1 VATIYLIRHGQAS
14 FGAEDYDALSPLGF
28 EQARVL
34 GESLAARL
42 PRSAALHVFYGSMR
56 RHRETAETCLSAFER
71 AAPTQVHAGFNEF
84 DHEDVLRVHEP
95 RWADRAVM
103 AAELRAA
110 ADPHRSFQ
118 QRFEAAML
126 RWIGGQSDADYRESW
141 PAFHARCQAA
151 LADVAAAVPR
161 GENALVFT
169 SGGTITALCQAL
181 MGLPLEHALRVN
193 WTLANAG
200 VTKLRVGADRVHVMS
215 INEHAHFEGERGALL
230 TFR

>member
-1 VATIYLIRHGQAS
+1 MATIYLIRHGQAS
-14 FGAEDYDALSPLGF
+14 FDAEDYDALSPLGF

-34 GESLAARL
+34 GESLATRL
-42 PRSAALHVFYGSMR
+42 PRVAPLHVYHGSMR
-56 RHRETAETCLSAFER
+56 RHRETAEACL
-71 AAPTQVHAGFNEF
+71 AALGTTPPANVHAGFNEF

-126 RWIGGQSDADYRESW
+126 RWIGGQSDTDYRESW

-161 GENALVFT
+161 GEHALVFT
-169 SGGTITALCQAL
+169 SGGTITALCHAL
-181 MGLPLEHALRVN
+181 LGLPLEHALRVN

-200 VTKLRVGADRVHVMS
+200 ITKLHVGAGRVHVMS
-215 INEHAHFEGERGALL
+215 INEHAHFEGERGAML